1 MGAVTAIF
9 LVPLFLPFM
18 LIMGLFDTAFGIGIE
33 KVVLPYDEESGVV
46 WEYREGDEAFVDC
59 IKTTVK
65 DGQQIFTFRG
75 KGVLDDGNPESYQN
89 EEFVDALYFVD
100 ADGNVKTYYAM
111 LDFGWDGL
119 GIDDGSMTYGS
130 MDIYE
135 ESECVIFEYTVKPVT
150 EVEGYYWHEYDHNT
164 GYYRNRYVG
173 LPDIENMHE
182 RTYKFVLPPEDIKDG
197 TFDMSFHYR
206 PEYGKQYDKID
217 VTFEMVGR
225 EVNVIEEK
233 HYIWVDVDEDTFRW
247 EEVV

>member
-9 LVPLFLPFM
+9 LVPLLLPFM
-18 LIMGLFDTAFGIGIE
+18 LIMGLFDTAFGIGTE

-75 KGVLDDGNPESYQN
+75 KRVLEDGYPVSYQN

-111 LDFGWDGL
+111 LDYSGDGP
-119 GIDDGSMTYGS
+119 GDDVSLIYGG
-130 MDIYE
+130 MEIYE
-135 ESECVIFEYTVKPVT
+135 EGECAIFEYTVKALT
-150 EVEGYYWHEYDHNT
+150 EIEDCYWHEYD
-164 GYYRNRYVG
+164 YSARYDEINRYVG
-173 LPDIENMHE
+173 LPDIKNMPE
-182 RTYKFVLPPEDIKDG
+182 RTYKFVLSPEDIKDG
-197 TFDMSFHYR
+197 TFGMTFYYR
-206 PEYGKQYDKID
+206 TEKGRQYEKIT
-217 VTFEMVGR
+217 VVFEMVGK

-233 HYIWVDVDEDTFRW
+233 HYVWVDVDEDTFRW

>member
-9 LVPLFLPFM
+9 LVPLMLPFM
-18 LIMGLFDTAFGIGIE
+18 LIMGLFDTAFGIGTE

-59 IKTTVK
+59 IKTTIK

-75 KGVLDDGNPESYQN
+75 KVWFDPNNPSSYQN

-100 ADGNVKTYYAM
+100 ADGNVKTYYAF
-111 LDFGWDGL
+111 LDFRSDGP
-119 GIDDGSMTYGS
+119 GGDVSTIYGG
-130 MDIYE
+130 MEIYE
-135 ESECVIFEYTVKPVT
+135 ESECAIFEYTLKSTT
-150 EVEGYYWHEYDHNT
+150 EVEGCYWHEYDHHT

-182 RTYKFVLPPEDIKDG
+182 RTYKFVLPPEDIQDG
-197 TFDMSFHYR
+197 TFDMSFYYR
-206 PEYGKQYDKID
+206 PEYGRQYDKVD
-217 VTFEMVGR
+217 VTFEMVGK

-233 HYIWVDVDEDTFRW
+233 RYIWVDVDEDTFRW
-247 EEVV
+247 EEVA